1 MIPQNRLSTTPVLG
15 YYLSPDD
22 LDPMPHIDYELGG
35 IGLSDPSAGMQY
47 QVWTATLEPI
57 PFTNNQAVYIEAPNT
72 PKTLLFQQNNISQIS
87 LAFDQNMHP
96 FIAFVQNGQAR
107 FWWFDPLIPGQTF
120 TTMAVDV
127 TSPMCTLDDKRR
139 LHVSTSDIILA
150 YVRSG
155 NLYFRM
161 QRDRYTIE
169 YLLKTA
175 VTGDMIRVG
184 MSSRNRLQF
193 ALGAMD
199 PAPPPNPIYR
209 ITVPGDRRITVN
221 GDNRKTVGGAP

>member
-1 MIPQNRLSTTPVLG
+1 MIPQDRLSTIPVFG
-15 YYLSPDD
+15 YYLDPDQ
-22 LDPMPHIDYELGG
+22 LDPQANIDYELGG
-35 IGLSDPSAGMQY
+35 IGLSDPSAGMMY
-47 QVWTATLEPI
+47 QVWTATLEPA
-57 PFTNNQAVYIEAPNT
+57 PFSNLWNVYVEAPNT
-72 PKTLLFQQNNISQIS
+72 PKTLLFQDFNISQIS

-96 FIAFVQNGQAR
+96 FIAFVQNGQAK
-107 FWWFDPLIPGQTF
+107 FWWFDPTIPGQTF

-139 LHVSTSDIILA
+139 LQTAASDIILA

-161 QRDRYTIE
+161 QRDRYLIE

-175 VTGDMIRVG
+175 VTGTMIRVG
-184 MSSRNRLQF
+184 MSNRNRLQF

-199 PAPPPNPIYR
+199 PAPAPNPVYR
-209 ITVPGDRRITVN
+209 VTVPGDRRVTVT
-221 GDNRKTVGGAP
+221 GDDRKTVGGVL